1 MSEELIL
8 GKMKKRKRQLH
19 ILKNVLK

>member
-1 MSEELIL
+1 MSEEMIL